1 MDLIVHAVF
10 FAVVVPVV
18 IFYMNVMVV
27 CPTHK
32 GFGESPVGT
41 LVMASL

>member
-1 MDLIVHAVF
+1 MDLIVHAMF

-18 IFYMNVMVV
+18 IFYMGVMNVYS
-27 CPTHK
+27 THW
-32 GFGESPVGT
+32 GLGESPEGT

>member
-1 MDLIVHAVF
+1 MYPIVYAMF

-18 IFYMNVMVV
+18 IFYMEMRIVGL
-27 CPTHK
+27 THR
-32 GFGESPVGT
+32 GFGESPEGT